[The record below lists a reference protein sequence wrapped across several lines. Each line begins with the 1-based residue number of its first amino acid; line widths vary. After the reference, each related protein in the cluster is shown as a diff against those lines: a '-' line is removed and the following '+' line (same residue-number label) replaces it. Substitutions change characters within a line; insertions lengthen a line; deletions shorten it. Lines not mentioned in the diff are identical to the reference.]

1 MGILKPLSNYFTRA
15 LHMPHAPRRDF
26 HHKRTAI
33 TAALI
38 CLVSMPAAATNG
50 MNLEAYGA
58 KAGGMGG
65 ASFAYDNGNSALMNN
80 PATLG
85 LRAEGSSLGL
95 GWTLLGPNV
104 NTSMN
109 HPMAGPMNA
118 KSGGDAYHMPSMSFI
133 RKTGNLTYGVGMLAQ
148 GGMGTEYGSNS
159 FLSNG
164 TGLPMRSEVGFGR
177 LMMPLA
183 YNVNSALTV
192 AGQVDFVW
200 ANMDVQMLMPDGSG
214 HTNFS
219 NNNDFTGKTKG
230 KGWAYKLGA
239 HYKVS
244 DTLAIGGTYH
254 SKTDIGDLEGS
265 GTFTMFPNPMFPQG
279 AQMPT
284 QFKVVVFQ
292 WPETFGAGVAWQATP
307 RFMLTADIKRL
318 QWSNSMK
325 DFRLAM
331 DMGMGFQSGA
341 MPQNWKNQTI
351 VMVGGQ
357 YMITPAVALRAGI
370 NHAENPVPDNTLNPL
385 FPATVKTHYTF
396 GVGWNLGGGHSVAGS
411 VAIAPK
417 VTRTN
422 PNMFGPAMA
431 GTVSHSQKALRIN
444 YNYSF

>member
-1 MGILKPLSNYFTRA
+1 
-15 LHMPHAPRRDF
+15 MPHARRLQRNP
-26 HHKRTAI
+26 KRTAI

-38 CLVSMPAAATNG
+38 CLVSVPAAATNG

-65 ASFAYDNGNSALMNN
+65 ASMAHDSGNSALMNN

-85 LRAEGSSLGL
+85 LRAEASNLGL
-95 GWTLLGPNV
+95 GWTLLSPKV
-104 NTSMN
+104 NTRMN
-109 HPMAGPMNA
+109 HPLAGPMGA
-118 KSGGDAYHMPSMSFI
+118 KSGGDAYHMPSISLI
-133 RKTGNLTYGVGMLAQ
+133 RKTGRLAYGAGVLAQ

-177 LMMPLA
+177 LMVPLA
-183 YNVNSALTV
+183 YNVNESLTV
-192 AGQVDFVW
+192 AGQVDYVW
-200 ANMDVQMLMPDGSG
+200 AGMDVQMLMPDGSG
-214 HTNFS
+214 HASFS
-219 NNNDFTGKTKG
+219 NSSDFTGRANG
-230 KGWAYKLGA
+230 QGWAFKLGA

-279 AQMPT
+279 GQMPT
-284 QFKVVVFQ
+284 RFKVVDFQ

-307 RFMLTADIKRL
+307 SFMLAADIKRL
-318 QWSNSMK
+318 QWSSSMK
-325 DFRLAM
+325 SFRLAM
-331 DMGMGFQSGA
+331 DMGMGWQTGA
-341 MPQNWKNQTI
+341 MPQNWKNQTV

-357 YMITPAVALRAGI
+357 YMLTPGVALRAGI
-370 NHAENPVPDNTLNPL
+370 NYADNPVPDATLNPL
-385 FPATVKTHYTF
+385 FPATITTHYTF
-396 GVGWNLGGGHSVAGS
+396 GMGWNIGGGHSVAGS
-411 VAIAPK
+411 VAISPK

-422 PNMFGPAMA
+422 PDMFGPGMA
-431 GTVSHSQKALRIN
+431 GTVTHSQTTLRVN